1 MKHQANIERTGTT
14 GSAKPL
20 DSYVRQIQ
28 GDPAVSVAN
37 LSIKIAGRTIIRDA
51 NFAIPKGSGLAVIG
65 PNGSGKTVLLKALL
79 GLLPFTGAIRW
90 APGARQ
96 GYVPQKVSADPNL
109 PMRVREILK
118 AKAAVQKMPAADI
131 EEAIAWAAIGNLLE
145 QRLGA
150 LSSGQLQRVLLAM
163 AMMGVP
169 DVLLVDEPTA
179 SLDEGS
185 EEHVFQ
191 MLETTRKLR
200 GTTIVIVS
208 HDLTLVGH
216 LSTHVICVNAGVA
229 TFGTAGNML
238 RQEVLEASFGAPL
251 RFHSHSLESKP

>member
-1 MKHQANIERTGTT
+1 MKYQADIERTDTI
-14 GSAKPL
+14 GSMAVGSPL
-20 DSYVRQIQ
+20 KQSKDELV
-28 GDPAVSVAN
+28 VSVAN
-37 LSIKIAGRTIIRDA
+37 LSIKIGPSTIIRDA
-51 NFAIPKGSGLAVIG
+51 NFAVPKGSGLAVIG

-79 GLLPFTGAIRW
+79 GLLPYSGTVRW
-90 APGARQ
+90 AHEARQ

-109 PMRVREILK
+109 PIRVREILK
-118 AKAAVQKMPAADI
+118 AKAAVQKMTASDI
-131 EEAIAWAAIGNLLE
+131 EEAVAWAAIGSLLE
-145 QRLGA
+145 KRLGA

-185 EEHVFQ
+185 EEHVFHL
-191 MLETTRKLR
+191 LETTRKLR

-208 HDLTLVGH
+208 HDLALVGH
-216 LSTHVICVNAGVA
+216 LATHVICVHAGVA
-229 TFGTAGNML
+229 SFGTAGNML
-238 RQEVLEASFGAPL
+238 RQDVLEASFGSPL